1 MRVGEMFKGDLA
13 DKCAYREKGPPSAR
27 AELNYKID
35 KQKCLLKNT
44 NCVQDSQ

>member
-35 KQKCLLKNT
+35 KKK
-44 NCVQDSQ
+44 VFVEKY